1 MGRNTTLYSGR
12 ASSERLAT
20 RRKIEVFGSLVNGV
34 RQSNPPPGRAAGA
47 GSGCGR
53 VQTLRSSLS
62 AHHLADVDEIVGDHA
77 ESDPTLHSIVA
88 LISTAIE
95 AIAPLDHADASFA
108 SGAPF
113 LAVAE
118 ASVLGASAY
127 AQAFNGL

>member
-1 MGRNTTLYSGR
+1 MRCLACSSGDR
-12 ASSERLAT
+12 Y
-20 RRKIEVFGSLVNGV
+20 
-34 RQSNPPPGRAAGA
+34 
-47 GSGCGR
+47 
-53 VQTLRSSLS
+53 
-62 AHHLADVDEIVGDHA
+62 EIVGDHA

-118 ASVLGASAY
+118 PTLLCSRLRSGLLLERLGMHTRLTPIAFAAASFLAE
-127 AQAFNGL
+127 